1 MTGNGGL
8 SLRKRVTLAAV
19 IGVLAGIFACT
30 SPAAASH
37 HPGPWHPDSGTL
49 TWVHP
54 EDC

>member
-1 MTGNGGL
+1 M
-8 SLRKRVTLAAV
+8 SLPKRALVAAV
-19 IGVLAGIFACT
+19 IGVLAGIFAGT
-30 SPAAASH
+30 SPAVAGH